1 MELVSVGRQ
10 DIISPTTTTM
20 ANTTTTFT
28 ASQKRDLLK
37 TFREKA
43 TEMVELE
50 YITSI
55 IRDGLNTD
63 IKVGDCVITT
73 TTYDSSIFKCDKLT
87 KTKYKKRWVMRD
99 GRRVQEP
106 YEEEEE
112 LPNPYTE
119 RVVLT
124 SNRHRT
130 PGMSVKG
137 SGEEAYDEWRIKV
150 RKVNLLGWDERTN
163 FYPYSSQPIIFRQKN
178 VDFRQDLEKSL
189 RYWQHKATSNDAWI
203 TEEMRQEAIRH
214 IPIVQRLMEIPPFR
228 AYFDHK
234 YGFLVKRDLMPTRL
248 VFPHGISPWGQVHAE
263 TMMNAH
269 AQAVDVQVS
278 QMEAVASVRVP
289 MTADTFREAVLQEA
303 MKPERMEKL
312 VEKHGID
319 GAELTFTATD
329 EGRGKA

>member
-1 MELVSVGRQ
+1 
-10 DIISPTTTTM
+10 M
-20 ANTTTTFT
+20 ANTTTFT

-55 IRDGLNTD
+55 IKEGLNTD
-63 IKVGDCVITT
+63 IKIGDCVITT

-87 KTKYKKRWVMRD
+87 KTKNKKRWVIQD
-99 GRRVQEP
+99 GRRVQEH
-106 YEEEEE
+106 YDEEEE

-124 SNRHRT
+124 SNAHRT

-137 SGEEAYDEWRIKV
+137 DGDEAYDEWRIKV
-150 RKVNLLGWDERTN
+150 RKVNLLGWDESKN
-163 FYPYSSQPIIFRQKN
+163 FYPYSSQPIIFRQRN
-178 VDFRQDLEKSL
+178 VDFRRDLEQSL
-189 RYWQHKATSNDAWI
+189 RYWQDKARSNDAWI

-228 AYFDHK
+228 AYYDHK
-234 YGFLVKRDLMPTRL
+234 YGFLVKRDLMPTRI
-248 VFPHGISPWGQVHAE
+248 VFPHGISPFGSA
-263 TMMNAH
+263 TAMLNAH
-269 AQAVDVQVS
+269 AKAVDVQVS